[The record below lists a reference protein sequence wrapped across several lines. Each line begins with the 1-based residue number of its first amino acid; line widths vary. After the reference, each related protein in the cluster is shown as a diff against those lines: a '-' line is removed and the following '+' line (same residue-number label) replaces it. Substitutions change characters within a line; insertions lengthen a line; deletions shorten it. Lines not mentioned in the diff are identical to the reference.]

1 VVDYVRRLEEVL
13 IRTSGEFGIA
23 TRRVQGLTGTWTES
37 SRGVSG
43 LRPDCGAEPRH
54 HTTAE
59 AKIAALGVHISRSV
73 TSHGFALNVNTDL
86 SYFNLIVP
94 CGITAK
100 AVTSMQKE
108 LGREV
113 EMNDVAQA
121 VSRNFGSVF
130 GSQMLWVE
138 TVDALLGNSVGVP
151 MKAPEELR
159 RVRGEDELFVG

>member
-1 VVDYVRRLEEVL
+1 VW
-13 IRTSGEFGIA
+13 TTGENNDA
-23 TRRVQGLTGTWTES
+23 RV
-37 SRGVSG
+37 VSG

-54 HTTAE
+54 HTNNE
-59 AKIAALGVHISRSV
+59 GKIAALGVHISRSV

-100 AVTSMQKE
+100 PVTSMAKE
-108 LGREV
+108 LGRELDLN
-113 EMNDVAQA
+113 EVAQA

-138 TVDALLGNSVGVP
+138 TVDALLGNTVGVP
-151 MKAPEELR
+151 MRPPEELR
-159 RVRGEDELFVG
+159 RFHGEDELFRG